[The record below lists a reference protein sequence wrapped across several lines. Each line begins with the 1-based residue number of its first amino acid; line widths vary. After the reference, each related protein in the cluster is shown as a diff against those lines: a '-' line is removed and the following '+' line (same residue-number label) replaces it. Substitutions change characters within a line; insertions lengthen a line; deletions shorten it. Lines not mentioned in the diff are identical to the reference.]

1 LLVLTLLELLEYKW
15 SFSEVAV
22 VDVYNVIVVAEVSCV
37 GVVNSVAA
45 KDVVVASVVGVGVVD
60 GKNWKISTGSQS
72 VRFCILSMCRS
83 S

>member
-1 LLVLTLLELLEYKW
+1 MLVLTLLELLEYKW
-15 SFSEVAV
+15 SFSE
-22 VDVYNVIVVAEVSCV
+22 DVYNVIVVAEVSCV

-60 GKNWKISTGSQS
+60 GKNWKISTGSQF